1 MISVSISK
9 SYPFHPQD
17 GERVALVV
25 GAVAAERAEAGP
37 FVEFHGRGVLFV
49 DIYILHVQFGKC
61 LLNQHF
67 SYAFP
72 EMVRMEEQHFYLAG
86 LYPGE
91 SYADTIAVN
100 HP

>member
-25 GAVAAERAEAGP
+25 GAVAAECEEASP
-37 FVEFHGRGVLFV
+37 FVESYGRGVLFV
-49 DIYILHVQFGKC
+49 DIYVLHVQFGKR